1 MMMLKKLMLGAAL
14 AVMALIPGQAMAR
27 HGHGGGYG
35 GGYGYYE
42 GHRSNHG
49 YRHNGRKYVRHYRN
63 NYRDHYRPRVRV
75 YQSYGYGY
83 APRYDDG
90 YYGYR
95 SNNSYRGRDRDYDDG
110 YRGHRHSRRCDHDDD
125 Y

>member
-14 AVMALIPGQAMAR
+14 AAMALIPGQAMAR

-35 GGYGYYE
+35 GGYGHYE
-42 GHRSNHG
+42 GYRGNHG
-49 YRHNGRKYVRHYRN
+49 YRQDTRRYGRYYRN
-63 NYRDHYRPRVRV
+63 NHRNYYRPRVRI

-83 APRYDDG
+83 TPRYDDG
-90 YYGYR
+90 YYGNR
-95 SNNSYRGRDRDYDDG
+95 SYDAYPGRYQNYDDG